1 MNSREISNGIL
12 RAVFT
17 IVLCC
22 LFVYF
27 LYKIQTVLVYLIVS
41 LILTLIANPIIRFL
55 QQRLKFG
62 YNFAIIVTL
71 VFFVALILGLFATL
85 IPLIS
90 SQTDNLSSLN
100 TKEIEKNFVLLSDKI
115 ELFLKSHGIKN
126 NLMSNPEKLLS
137 KIDFTSI
144 TDLLNSIISFVSNF
158 SVGLVSVIFIT
169 FFMLRDKDVFI
180 KAAKW
185 LMPDAH
191 EDKILNS
198 VGKINELLS
207 RYFIGLILQTVI
219 IFVLYLIVL
228 LIFGIDNAI
237 TIALLCAVL
246 NIIPY
251 LGPIISTALIIII
264 SLLSNINQDFQT
276 VALPTTIYIVIGFS
290 IVQFIDNNIT
300 QPIIASNSVKSH
312 PLEIFLTILIGGFL
326 FGIVGMIIAVPLLT
340 ILKVIGKEFF
350 PDNKF
355 IRIFTKGI

>member
-1 MNSREISNGIL
+1 
-12 RAVFT
+12 
-17 IVLCC
+17 
-22 LFVYF
+22 
-27 LYKIQTVLVYLIVS
+27 
-41 LILTLIANPIIRFL
+41 
-55 QQRLKFG
+55 
-62 YNFAIIVTL
+62 
-71 VFFVALILGLFATL
+71 
-85 IPLIS
+85 
-90 SQTDNLSSLN
+90 
-100 TKEIEKNFVLLSDKI
+100 
-115 ELFLKSHGIKN
+115 
-126 NLMSNPEKLLS
+126 
-137 KIDFTSI
+137 
-144 TDLLNSIISFVSNF
+144 
-158 SVGLVSVIFIT
+158 
-169 FFMLRDKDVFI
+169 MLRDKDVFI